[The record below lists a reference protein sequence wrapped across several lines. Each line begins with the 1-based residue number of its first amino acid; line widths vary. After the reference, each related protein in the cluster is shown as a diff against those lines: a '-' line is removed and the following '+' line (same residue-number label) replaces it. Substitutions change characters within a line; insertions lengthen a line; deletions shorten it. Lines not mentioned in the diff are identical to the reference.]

1 MTPANGGDG
10 DDSDGDDNAAR
21 RTEELEALVSF
32 YGDNV
37 TVKDPQTTWH
47 ICVRP
52 KVILE
57 LNLPSS
63 YPSGSQPPQ
72 PRIRVPHYI
81 LDQGRVSTLLEE
93 MVVDL
98 WSKDMEIAI
107 VWAEHLRAAL
117 PDEEEDDE
125 GTQDEFDDNAENE
138 EIIQDEGDCG
148 GSISLEERI
157 EANDTIDNKRQ
168 QRELPLHTLTVEEGI
183 IRTFV
188 PSSTRFSQPIRRFD
202 ACVLANE
209 TNRRTIFCGP
219 PYHPP
224 KSGPAE
230 TFVAHVASVQ
240 CMDHVNWVL
249 GELLLHDK
257 KVAKASHNMMAYRF
271 WDMHR
276 NCMVSDNDDDGE
288 KGSGTKLAALLELS
302 NVNDVMVVVSRWFGG
317 IHLGSARFKY
327 IASTAR
333 DALEEA
339 GFINNTSSS
348 NDSTASSNGNA
359 NNNNNNNSDNHHLA
373 NRNDGKTSKRKG
385 GRRKGG

>member
-1 MTPANGGDG
+1 MTPASGGGDG
-10 DDSDGDDNAAR
+10 DCDFHDNAAR
-21 RTEELEALVSF
+21 RMEELEALVSF

-37 TVKDPQTTWH
+37 TVKDQQTWH

-63 YPSGSQPPQ
+63 YPSGPQPPQ
-72 PRIRVPHYI
+72 PHIRVPHYI
-81 LDQGRVSTLLEE
+81 LDQGRVSTLLDE
-93 MVVDL
+93 MVDL
-98 WSKDMEIAI
+98 WNKDMEIAI

-117 PDEEEDDE
+117 PEDEEDDE
-125 GTQDEFDDNAENE
+125 GGAFFDIDDNAENE
-138 EIIQDEGDCG
+138 EILQDEGDCG
-148 GSISLEERI
+148 GSCSLEEI
-157 EANDTIDNKRQ
+157 EEANDTLDSKRQ
-168 QRELPLHTLTVEEGI
+168 QREPPRLTPTSVPVEEGL

-188 PSSTRFSQPIRRFD
+188 PSSTRFSQSVRRFD
-202 ACVLANE
+202 ASVLANE
-209 TNRRTIFCGP
+209 TNRRAIFHGP
-219 PYHPP
+219 PYHPS

-271 WDMHR
+271 WDIHR
-276 NCMVSDNDDDGE
+276 KCMVSDNDDDGE
-288 KGSGTKLAALLELS
+288 KGSGNKLAALLELS
-302 NVNDVMVVVSRWFGG
+302 NVKDVMVVVSRWFGG

-339 GFINNTSSS
+339 GFIVTSSS
-348 NDSTASSNGNA
+348 DTTTSNNGST
-359 NNNNNNNSDNHHLA
+359 NNNNSSDNHDLA